1 MQGQYGAYPH
11 VCKLPHTD
19 TLAASTLTY
28 VPKLSWRNYVTQTI
42 QIIQIP
48 PESVIFSTGEAL
60 ETCHL
65 LNSKWLN
72 FGDGS
77 LSPSLVPPALV
88 SLSPLAWPNPEAQR
102 HCSISVT
109 FDGPGLKQIYIP
121 LVDFKRCLNND
132 ASQRRVNEAC
142 SGLATSDFKINLI
155 RGKDIICAPPSSFC
169 SFALC
174 VCLSLP
180 SRNFIFCLFP
190 PFNFPSL
197 LIFRSLFP
205 NSTRL
210 SPLSPS
216 LLLLLLPSE

>member
-1 MQGQYGAYPH
+1 M
-11 VCKLPHTD
+11 
-19 TLAASTLTY
+19 
-28 VPKLSWRNYVTQTI
+28 
-42 QIIQIP
+42 P
-48 PESVIFSTGEAL
+48 PESVIFSAGEAL

-65 LNSKWLN
+65 LNLKWLN
-72 FGDGS
+72 FEDGP
-77 LSPSLVPPALV
+77 LSFHPLS

-155 RGKDIICAPPSSFC
+155 RGRDIISAPPSSFC
-169 SFALC
+169 FFALTVC

-180 SRNFIFCLFP
+180 SCNFTFCLFS

-197 LIFRSLFP
+197 LVFRSLFP
-205 NSTRL
+205 NSTPL
-210 SPLSPS
+210 SLSFSPLYSCS
-216 LLLLLLPSE
+216 LVSEA

>member
-1 MQGQYGAYPH
+1 M
-11 VCKLPHTD
+11 T
-19 TLAASTLTY
+19 
-28 VPKLSWRNYVTQTI
+28 
-42 QIIQIP
+42 
-48 PESVIFSTGEAL
+48 PESVIFSAGEAL

-65 LNSKWLN
+65 LNLKWLN
-72 FGDGS
+72 FEDGS
-77 LSPSLVPPALV
+77 LSRVPPALF

-142 SGLATSDFKINLI
+142 SGLATSEFKINLI
-155 RGKDIICAPPSSFC
+155 RGRDIISAPPSSFC
-169 SFALC
+169 SFALSVC

-180 SRNFIFCLFP
+180 SHHFTFCLFP

-197 LIFRSLFP
+197 LIFSSLFP
-205 NSTRL
+205 NSTPVSHPSL
-210 SPLSPS
+210 PLSP
-216 LLLLLLPSE
+216 LLLLPGE